1 MQQELKIIVKADGTA
16 TVTRQLD
23 GVTQAANKASAAGK
37 KLSLGKEFMGGMVT
51 GALTAAA
58 AYLSVRTAINTA
70 NRALSEFTDAFTAM
84 REVQATLTSTGRA
97 AEFTTAQLA
106 DMAGELQQLTG
117 IGDEEI
123 LRGATIGLLRFDAIT
138 KEMFPRVQKLAV
150 DMSKSMGGVENAT
163 RTLGISIADP
173 ILGMTRLRRAG
184 IMLDQDQQAL
194 IKTLIETG
202 KTAEAQGVLLTAL
215 EGKYGGL
222 AQAGVTGATLLKTA
236 WGEYLEAMGGSIS
249 ALDGV
254 KRGLAQFFFDTAQ
267 NSGNL
272 SKAQMKHILDV
283 QEQWANTTL
292 KIAIYAKTAL
302 TAVGGA
308 FTGIILAHTSAIGV
322 AYAGWQ
328 ELINGFLTSWIK
340 MSRMIIQY
348 NPFSIIMK
356 ANQKLLELTGV
367 KVNLDFIDQK
377 QLGMLDTLQS
387 KIDKLFPKNAAN
399 TVNEATK
406 AWKLWGSNIV
416 ATGENAANAL
426 ASGTQSINA
435 YYDAQRKLVE
445 SGKNPFTGMDMTEGE
460 TAAGFNAQIDAAQK
474 AQTESVRDMQAEML
488 TAWAAYYGTLD
499 QYSNESIQ
507 AQANLYK
514 YQLQQQY
521 GTILSMQQIDE
532 MYNAKLWELRDKQL
546 AHFAENYEAM
556 PEIVEETMSRM
567 AQITQESVD
576 DIQRSGF
583 NLLNDSIYNLISGTK
598 SLKDVWANA
607 WAAMQEI
614 ALRAMSEIITKMI
627 TTYMWQ
633 TIIGMGTSSL
643 FAGSG
648 MVMPSPG
655 VWTQPVP
662 IPTLGTGTGGINSSI
677 SGGGMGSVMSELR
690 SLRMAISDNR
700 DQNFNLYMDGV
711 PLRHALNRVEKRLNY
726 LGSGA

>member
-23 GVTQAANKASAAGK
+23 GVNQAINRVDASK
-37 KLSLGKEFMGGMVT
+37 SKLAVGKEFMGGMIS

-58 AYLSVRTAINTA
+58 AYLSVRAAINTA
-70 NRALSEFTDAFTAM
+70 NRALTEFTDAFTAM

-97 AEFTTAQLA
+97 AEFTTDQLSA
-106 DMAGELQQLTG
+106 MAGELQQLTG

-138 KEMFPRVQKLAV
+138 KEMFPRVQRLAL

-163 RTLGISIADP
+163 RTLGLSIADP

-215 EGKYGGL
+215 ESKYGGL
-222 AQAGVTGATLLKTA
+222 AQAGVTGAVMLKTA

-254 KRGLAQFFFDTAQ
+254 KRGLAQFFFDVANDSQ
-267 NSGNL
+267 NL
-272 SKAQMKHILDV
+272 SQTQMKHILDV
-283 QEQWANTTL
+283 QERWAKFTLFATQMGKNLITIMGGVAVSLFGLLRDALEGVYNSFNNVYQAFISVFNGLGKIAPRFMEAITGVSTFKEAFNDLKDDFTANSNKFKSIDAFGNATQQSIKNWIGLFDNANTQ
-292 KIAIYAKTAL
+292 
-302 TAVGGA
+302 
-308 FTGIILAHTSAIGV
+308 II
-322 AYAGWQ
+322 
-328 ELINGFLTSWIK
+328 K
-340 MSRMIIQY
+340 
-348 NPFSIIMK
+348 
-356 ANQKLLELTGV
+356 
-367 KVNLDFIDQK
+367 
-377 QLGMLDTLQS
+377 
-387 KIDKLFPKNAAN
+387 
-399 TVNEATK
+399 
-406 AWKLWGSNIV
+406 
-416 ATGENAANAL
+416 
-426 ASGTQSINA
+426 GTQSIEA
-435 YYDAQRKLVE
+435 FYDAQRKLVE
-445 SGKNPFTGMDMTEGE
+445 SGKNPFTGMDMGEGE
-460 TAAGFNAQIDAAQK
+460 SAAGLMQQIDAAQK
-474 AQTESVRDMQAEML
+474 AQTESVRDMQGDML
-488 TAWAAYYGTLD
+488 SAWAAYYTSLD
-499 QYSNESIQ
+499 EYSNDSIQ
-507 AQANLYK
+507 AQADLYK
-514 YQLQQQY
+514 KQLQDQY

-532 MYNAKLWELRDKQL
+532 MYNAKLWDLRDAQL
-546 AHFAENYEAM
+546 KHFAENYEAM
-556 PEIVEETMSRM
+556 PEIVEESMSRM

-583 NLLNDSIYNLISGTK
+583 NLLNNSIYDLISGTN
-598 SLKDVWANA
+598 SLKDVWSNA

-643 FAGSG
+643 FASSG

-677 SGGGMGSVMSELR
+677 SGGGMGSIMSELR
-690 SLRMAISDNR
+690 SLRVAMATNNEP
-700 DQNFNLYMDGV
+700 NFNLYMDGV